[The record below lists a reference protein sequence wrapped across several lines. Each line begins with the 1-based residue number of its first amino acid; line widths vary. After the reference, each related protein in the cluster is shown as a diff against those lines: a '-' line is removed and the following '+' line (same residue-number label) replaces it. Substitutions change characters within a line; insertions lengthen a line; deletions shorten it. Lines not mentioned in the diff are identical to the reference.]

1 MKAVAA
7 DTHPLVWWLLQPS
20 RLSAAARKGFEQTP
34 SIQVPTMALLEI
46 AYLNEIGRIELAV
59 PDVLAYIGQ
68 TPRFQLAP
76 FDGGILLRSIELQAT
91 RDPFDRVI
99 AATAL
104 YWQVPLITKDRWMQA
119 NLARTIW

>member
-46 AYLNEIGRIELAV
+46 AYLN
-59 PDVLAYIGQ
+59 
-68 TPRFQLAP
+68 
-76 FDGGILLRSIELQAT
+76 
-91 RDPFDRVI
+91 
-99 AATAL
+99 
-104 YWQVPLITKDRWMQA
+104 
-119 NLARTIW
+119 